1 MAINTPINR
10 PVLGVS
16 TLVVEDGRVLLVER
30 GREPLKGYWSLP
42 GGHVEGGERLAEA
55 AAREVREETGLV
67 IDALRQIDL
76 LEVIGDD
83 GLHFVLVVFAGRR
96 VSGEIRAGD
105 DAAIAIWFDISELA
119 GLKMTEDTKRIIAQ
133 HAGGAG

>member
-1 MAINTPINR
+1 MTINR

-16 TLVVEDGRVLLVER
+16 TLILEGGRVLLVER

-67 IDALRQIDL
+67 VGTLRQIDL
-76 LEVIGDD
+76 IEIIGDD
-83 GLHFVLVVFAGRR
+83 GLHFVVVVFACRR
-96 VSGEIRAGD
+96 VSGDVRAGD
-105 DAAIAIWFDISELA
+105 DAATATWFNISEVA
-119 GLKMTEDTKRIIAQ
+119 GLKMTEDTRRIIVQ
-133 HAGGAG
+133 HAGGAV